1 MNAHTYVHMHAQKSL
16 VKELPFVASQLDKI
30 PREMNEF
37 FLFLEFLDWQLS
49 VVRAIWFNSKLVSRI
64 RLIQT

>member
-1 MNAHTYVHMHAQKSL
+1 MNAHTYVNMHAQKSL
-16 VKELPFVASQLDKI
+16 VKELPFVASQLDQI